1 MEDLPPCFCYLL
13 LVYLPLFPPVYMNA
27 CVCVCE
33 GGHQQIG

>member
-1 MEDLPPCFCYLL
+1 MEDPTALFLLFIAGLPAL
-13 LVYLPLFPPVYMNA
+13 VYMNA